1 MRSRL
6 QTKII
11 LLLILVVLAA
21 QLATFA
27 VVHVAT
33 GRSVS
38 QQLSEELRVGE
49 RVWQRFYDNRSHQLL
64 ETALVLA
71 DDFGLKAA
79 VASGDRATME
89 SALRNHASR
98 IGADAALLLSPEGD
112 WRAGLVGVDPAAQ
125 AAAMAPLLA
134 QAREDG
140 FALSVVAL
148 DGRLKAMALLPVMA
162 PNQIGWVAIGSELD
176 DTYAGDFRDLTR
188 LDATFARRDGGVLAI
203 YASSLPAP
211 ARAALEALSAGA
223 LPPDKE
229 IRRLLLGNSQYF
241 VLSEPIP
248 GTGRD
253 PVFVLLQ
260 GSLDQAMAPYA
271 ELKQRILILSGLA
284 ALIAVG
290 VAGFVGR
297 GISRPVTQL
306 ADAADRIRSGDYSR
320 PVEAS
325 GSDEISGLANAFGH
339 MQRGIAA
346 REERIL
352 HQANHDGLTGLP
364 NRAFARDQLE
374 QAIAGAG
381 GRGDACSAVLMLDLD
396 RFKEINDTLGHG
408 FGDEVL
414 KEVGERLRQSVRSDD
429 MVARLGGDEF
439 MVLMRDVERDHA
451 MRRAQA
457 LLEHLRQPLVLP
469 STRINLDCSIG
480 LALHPDHGTDA
491 QTLLRRADIAL
502 YDAKHL
508 RSGVAVYQPG
518 RDEVHLRQLTLM
530 GDLRQSIVRGQ
541 LSLRFQPK
549 VDLASRRVRHA
560 EALLR
565 WRHDELGAIPPDEF
579 IPLAERSGFVHELT
593 RFVLENALRQNGEW
607 RDQGLDL
614 GISVNLSAMDLM
626 DADLPEFIQSCLR
639 RHRVPPARL
648 ILEVTE
654 SALMR
659 DVDYAVRTLH
669 GLRASGLRLSIDDFG
684 TGYSSLAQLKR
695 LPVDELKIDKSFVMQ
710 MTEGSDDAV
719 IVRSTI
725 ELGHNMGLSVIAE
738 GVENDSSLELLK
750 RYRCDMVQGY
760 LFSPPLESQALVLWC
775 REFTEAEA

>member
-6 QTKII
+6 QSKII
-11 LLLILVVLAA
+11 ALLILVVLAA

-33 GRSVS
+33 ERSVS
-38 QQLSEELRVGE
+38 RQLSEELQVGE
-49 RVWQRFYDNRSHQLL
+49 RVWRRFYDNRSSQLL

-71 DDFGLKAA
+71 DDFGFKAA

-89 SALRNHASR
+89 SALRNQAGR
-98 IGADAALLLSPEGD
+98 IGADAALLLSPDGQ
-112 WRAGLVGVDPAAQ
+112 WRAGLADAGTPAAQ
-125 AAAMAPLLA
+125 LAAIAPMLA
-134 QAREDG
+134 DAQEQG
-140 FALSVVAL
+140 FALSVVPMA
-148 DGRLKAMALLPVMA
+148 GRLRVMALLPVMA
-162 PNQIGWVAIGSELD
+162 PDQIAWVAIGSD
-176 DTYAGDFRDLTR
+176 FGDAYAGDFRALTR
-188 LDATFARRDGGVLAI
+188 LDASFVRRESGRLAV

-211 ARAALEALSAGA
+211 ARASLEALAA
-223 LPPDKE
+223 DDLRPDKA
-229 IRRLLLGNSQYF
+229 IRRLELGAGQYF
-241 VLSEPIP
+241 VLAESLPGGDGEPV
-248 GTGRD
+248 T
-253 PVFVLLQ
+253 VLLQ
-260 GSLDQAMAPYA
+260 GSLDQAMAPYGA
-271 ELKQRILILSGLA
+271 LKDRILMLSGLA
-284 ALIAVG
+284 ALIAMV
-290 VAGFVGR
+290 VAALVGR
-297 GISRPVTQL
+297 GISRPVTRL
-306 ADAADRIRSGDYSR
+306 AQAAQRIQSGDYSQ
-320 PVEAS
+320 PVAEER
-325 GSDEISGLANAFGH
+325 GRDEISGLANAFGL

-364 NRAFARDQLE
+364 NRSHARDRLE
-374 QAIAGAG
+374 QAIADPPAE
-381 GRGDACSAVLMLDLD
+381 RCCAVLMLDLD

-408 FGDEVL
+408 FGDQVLREVA
-414 KEVGERLRQSVRSDD
+414 KRLRQAVRPED

-439 MVLMRDVERDHA
+439 MVLMQDVEREHA
-451 MRRAQA
+451 PRRAQA
-457 LLEHLRQPLVLP
+457 LLEHLRLPLDLP
-469 STRINLDCSIG
+469 TTRINLDCSIG
-480 LALHPDHGTDA
+480 LVLHPDHGADA

-502 YDAKHL
+502 YDAKQA

-530 GDLRQSIVRGQ
+530 GDLRQSLARGQ

-549 VDLASRRVRHA
+549 VDLATRQVKHA

-565 WRHDELGAIPPDEF
+565 WHHSELGAIPPDEF

-593 RFVLENALRQNGEW
+593 RFVLEQALHQNSVW
-607 RDQGLDL
+607 RGQGVDL
-614 GISVNLSAMDLM
+614 GVAVNLSAMDLM
-626 DADLPEFIQSCLR
+626 DADLPDFIQACLR
-639 RHRVPPARL
+639 RHRVPPPRL

-659 DVDYAVRTLH
+659 DVDYAVRMLH
-669 GLRASGLRLSIDDFG
+669 RLRASGLRLAIDDFG

-738 GVENDSSLELLK
+738 GVESGSSLALLE

-760 LFSPPLESQALVLWC
+760 LFSAPLEGGALLDWC
-775 REFTEAEA
+775 RTFDGAEA